1 MSPIGTGS
9 SKRLRK
15 ALSGLALLWDEH
27 AISGRASP
35 RLLLSWYF
43 HRRIL
48 LAGHHMPGV
57 AAGDHGSY
65 WCGAVE
71 AAGLAVTR
79 PAWHLALWKKV
90 RLPQAG

>member
-1 MSPIGTGS
+1 
-9 SKRLRK
+9 
-15 ALSGLALLWDEH
+15 
-27 AISGRASP
+27 
-35 RLLLSWYF
+35 
-43 HRRIL
+43 
-48 LAGHHMPGV
+48 MPGV